1 MKKHLIAVITAV
13 MLLLLLPATALAD
26 GLTVTSGEQTLSGT
40 PNSQTGTT
48 DYVIDTNNATVSVSG
63 SSDNSRIVVTA
74 TNVTINLNGV
84 SMIMGHYSGSPL
96 EIAENCSATLNLSG
110 ANEISAHAAAA
121 GILVNQGA
129 TLTIK
134 EDTATGSLTVS
145 GAQYSRCDNQD
156 DVEVDLMSGYPGIG
170 GPNGSAAE
178 PLIYTGTINI
188 ESGIINATGYGFGAA
203 IGGGSY
209 SSGGNITISGGKVTA
224 INGGSDPDGWDG
236 DQYKQASGIGG
247 SQGQA
252 SGTINISNAEVTAY
266 GGYGCAGIGGST
278 ANVTISGTAQ
288 VTSYG
293 GTYAAGIGG
302 YNQDKGDSTIT
313 ISDTAQVTAYG
324 GPGASAIGQGSVSS
338 TVNLYIADTATV
350 NAYSDGTKA
359 AITGIPQSGSTNI
372 LNIYMQNVELPDYV
386 KGSPLPLTVGT
397 QTVYIAAGYL
407 GVGTNFAAGSYDIS
421 LNFPLLDMD
430 YFKIISVSGYSFQV
444 AAGNDAT
451 VYAGDRV
458 MLLGV
463 ADGGATLQRN
473 PPVGVTIKSN
483 NGEPLVLDDTN
494 GMIIVPP
501 GGSITTADGDTEIW
515 SEGGMVS
522 KGGRLF
528 NNDEE
533 SSSSN
538 PSSDTTYRPTI
549 EVGEGGEATVSP
561 SRPERGEEV
570 TITTNPDQGMEVDK
584 VSVTDRY
591 GNTVEVTNNGDGTYS
606 FIQPRGSV
614 TIEVSFKTA
623 VCDGGRDCPSYHFSD
638 IDTSQWYHE
647 AVDYVVANGLM
658 NGTSSTTFS
667 PTTELSRGMLVTI
680 LWRMENQPVANYQ
693 MTFEDVA
700 EDAYYAE
707 AIRWA
712 ASNEIITGHSSSIFS
727 PDEPITRE
735 QLATILFR
743 YAQYNGMGAVTLEY
757 NLGGFADIEAISEY
771 AGTAMNWAV
780 GRGIINGKAGNL
792 LDPAGATSRAEAAQM
807 LMKYQQNV
815 APTLT
820 D

>member
-1 MKKHLIAVITAV
+1 M
-13 MLLLLLPATALAD
+13 
-26 GLTVTSGEQTLSGT
+26 
-40 PNSQTGTT
+40 
-48 DYVIDTNNATVSVSG
+48 
-63 SSDNSRIVVTA
+63 
-74 TNVTINLNGV
+74 
-84 SMIMGHYSGSPL
+84 
-96 EIAENCSATLNLSG
+96 
-110 ANEISAHAAAA
+110 
-121 GILVNQGA
+121 
-129 TLTIK
+129 
-134 EDTATGSLTVS
+134 
-145 GAQYSRCDNQD
+145 
-156 DVEVDLMSGYPGIG
+156 
-170 GPNGSAAE
+170 
-178 PLIYTGTINI
+178 
-188 ESGIINATGYGFGAA
+188 
-203 IGGGSY
+203 
-209 SSGGNITISGGKVTA
+209 
-224 INGGSDPDGWDG
+224 
-236 DQYKQASGIGG
+236 
-247 SQGQA
+247 
-252 SGTINISNAEVTAY
+252 
-266 GGYGCAGIGGST
+266 
-278 ANVTISGTAQ
+278 
-288 VTSYG
+288 
-293 GTYAAGIGG
+293 
-302 YNQDKGDSTIT
+302 
-313 ISDTAQVTAYG
+313 
-324 GPGASAIGQGSVSS
+324 
-338 TVNLYIADTATV
+338 

-561 SRPERGEEV
+561 SRPERDEEV

-638 IDTSQWYHE
+638 IDVYKRQHQSRC
-647 AVDYVVANGLM
+647 DYQHV
-658 NGTSSTTFS
+658 
-667 PTTELSRGMLVTI
+667 
-680 LWRMENQPVANYQ
+680 
-693 MTFEDVA
+693 
-700 EDAYYAE
+700 
-707 AIRWA
+707 
-712 ASNEIITGHSSSIFS
+712 
-727 PDEPITRE
+727 
-735 QLATILFR
+735 
-743 YAQYNGMGAVTLEY
+743 
-757 NLGGFADIEAISEY
+757 
-771 AGTAMNWAV
+771 
-780 GRGIINGKAGNL
+780 
-792 LDPAGATSRAEAAQM
+792 
-807 LMKYQQNV
+807 
-815 APTLT
+815 
-820 D
+820 